1 MSIND
6 LVENDIDTI
15 RSAPWNTRRGTV
27 VPNTE
32 NIALNG
38 GAVELDA
45 AYLFAD
51 MANSSKM
58 ARTFDR
64 RITAKILK
72 SFLAA
77 SVRIIRYHNGTVMS
91 FDGDRVMAAFVGA
104 TPATTATRCAF
115 SISWMVN
122 EVLRPKFESKYE
134 TVRNA
139 PFRIRHATGVEYGT
153 VFIVRAGARGDN
165 DLISIGGVPNLAAKF
180 SDIRE
185 DGYDTYISRNVYN
198 RLSDSAKKTLT
209 GREINWE
216 ARSWSFAGSTIKLN
230 RTSYWRKPKP
240 TEHR

>member
-1 MSIND
+1 MNVND
-6 LVENDIDTI
+6 LVEKDIDNI
-15 RSAPWNTRRGTV
+15 KNASWGTRKGTV
-27 VPNTE
+27 VPSTE

-38 GAVELDA
+38 GAVELEA

-91 FDGDRVMAAFVGA
+91 FDGDRVMAAFVGE

-115 SISWMVN
+115 SISWMVKN
-122 EVLRPKFESKYE
+122 VLRPKFESKYD
-134 TVRNA
+134 TVSNA
-139 PFRIRHATGVEYGT
+139 PFKIRHATGVEYGT

-185 DGYDTYISRNVYN
+185 NGYDTYISRTVYD
-198 RLSDSAKKTLT
+198 RLLDSAKKRLDGSDIPWE
-209 GREINWE
+209 GRTWD
-216 ARSWSFAGSTIKLN
+216 FAGSKIQLN
-230 RTSYWRKPKP
+230 RTGYWRKPKP
-240 TEHR
+240 T